1 MKRIYCNRSLRN
13 PSGLRQSQPNQSL
26 RNPQGLWQSQPN
38 KPLRRGLALWRSQ
51 PIRLITFTLLFIW
64 LLPFCICHA
73 AQDCSIEYTPRS
85 ERSAVFYIDV
95 YSAREVTAA
104 VFELRFADD
113 MVGYYSVV
121 ADDSAATVRDRSEKG
136 KTTFAYASE
145 KPVSGKL
152 CRVSFKALKE
162 GSTDFTL
169 HMAQAADAD
178 KKLLSDWSDHSLA
191 VKLGKDDV
199 EAAAAVSRTDG
210 TSSGTA
216 AAIRGAGGSEL
227 SNADDGDEESPPGLF
242 DLRRSDSVLKWIL
255 IGAGIPL
262 LIGGLV
268 WLGILIG
275 RRSKDKAKQ
284 NEEKPGNVLPEP
296 DDPPAP
302 EPTDEPDQNDSE

>member
-1 MKRIYCNRSLRN
+1 MPAREKDVRV
-13 PSGLRQSQPNQSL
+13 Q
-26 RNPQGLWQSQPN
+26 
-38 KPLRRGLALWRSQ
+38 SQ
-51 PIRLITFTLLFIW
+51 PIRLITFALLLIW
-64 LLPFCICHA
+64 LLPFCTCYA

-121 ADDSAATVRDRSEKG
+121 ADDSAATVRDHSQKG
-136 KTTFAYASE
+136 KVSFAYASE
-145 KPVSGKL
+145 KSVSGKL

-169 HMAQAADAD
+169 HMSQAADAD
-178 KKLLSDWSDHSLA
+178 KKLLSDWNDHSLT

-199 EAAAAVSRTDG
+199 EAAAKVSRTDG
-210 TSSGTA
+210 TSSGIATSK
-216 AAIRGAGGSEL
+216 RGAGGSDL
-227 SNADDGDEESPPGLF
+227 SIGEDEEETPPGIF

-275 RRSKDKAKQ
+275 KRSKDKAKQ
-284 NEEKPGNVLPEP
+284 NEEKPGEALPEP

-302 EPTDEPDQNDSE
+302 EPTEETDQYDSE

>member
-1 MKRIYCNRSLRN
+1 MKHIHRNRSLRWA
-13 PSGLRQSQPNQSL
+13 S
-26 RNPQGLWQSQPN
+26 
-38 KPLRRGLALWRSQ
+38 ALWRSQ
-51 PIRLITFTLLFIW
+51 HKMPAREKDVRVQSQPIRLTAFALLLIW
-64 LLPFCICHA
+64 LLPLCTCYA
-73 AQDCSIEYTPRS
+73 SQDCSIEYTPRS
-85 ERSAVFYIDV
+85 ERSAVFFIDV

-121 ADDSAATVRDRSEKG
+121 ADDSAATVRDHSEKG
-136 KTTFAYASE
+136 KVTFAYASE

-169 HMAQAADAD
+169 HMSQAADAD
-178 KKLLSDWSDHSLA
+178 KKLLSDWSDHSLT

-199 EAAAAVSRTDG
+199 EAAAKVSRTDG
-210 TSSGTA
+210 TSSGIATSK
-216 AAIRGAGGSEL
+216 RGAGGSDL
-227 SNADDGDEESPPGLF
+227 SFGEDEEETPPGIF

-275 RRSKDKAKQ
+275 KKSKDKAKQ
-284 NEEKPGNVLPEP
+284 NEEKPGEALPEL
-296 DDPPAP
+296 DDPPDP
-302 EPTDEPDQNDSE
+302 EPTDVTDQNDSE

>member
-1 MKRIYCNRSLRN
+1 MKRAQHKMLAREKDVRV
-13 PSGLRQSQPNQSL
+13 QS
-26 RNPQGLWQSQPN
+26 R
-38 KPLRRGLALWRSQ
+38 
-51 PIRLITFTLLFIW
+51 PIRLTTFTLLLIW
-64 LLPFCICHA
+64 LLPFCTCYA

-113 MVGYYSVV
+113 MVGCYSVV
-121 ADDSAATVRDRSEKG
+121 ADDSAAAVRDHSQKG
-136 KTTFAYASE
+136 KVTFAYATE

-169 HMAQAADAD
+169 HMSQAADAD
-178 KKLLSDWSDHSLA
+178 KKLLPDWSDHSLT

-216 AAIRGAGGSEL
+216 AAKRGAGGSEL
-227 SNADDGDEESPPGLF
+227 SNADDGDEESPPGIF

-275 RRSKDKAKQ
+275 RKAKQ
-284 NEEKPGNVLPEP
+284 DEEKPGEELPEP

-302 EPTDEPDQNDSE
+302 EPTDETDQNDSE

>member
-1 MKRIYCNRSLRN
+1 MKRAQHKMPAREKDVRV
-13 PSGLRQSQPNQSL
+13 Q
-26 RNPQGLWQSQPN
+26 
-38 KPLRRGLALWRSQ
+38 SQ
-51 PIRLITFTLLFIW
+51 PIRLTTFALLLIW
-64 LLPFCICHA
+64 LLPFCTCTA
-73 AQDCSIEYTPRS
+73 AHDCSIEYTPRS

-121 ADDSAATVRDRSEKG
+121 ADDSAATVRDHSQKG

-152 CRVSFKALKE
+152 CRVSFKAFKE

-169 HMAQAADAD
+169 HMLQAADAD
-178 KKLLSDWSDHSLA
+178 KKLLSDWSDLSLT

-216 AAIRGAGGSEL
+216 AAKRGAGGSEL

-242 DLRRSDSVLKWIL
+242 DLRRSDSVLKWVL

-284 NEEKPGNVLPEP
+284 DEEKPGDVLPEP

>member
-1 MKRIYCNRSLRN
+1 MKRAQHKMSAREKDVRV
-13 PSGLRQSQPNQSL
+13 
-26 RNPQGLWQSQPN
+26 QSQPN
-38 KPLRRGLALWRSQ
+38 KSLRRASALWQSQ
-51 PIRLITFTLLFIW
+51 PIRLITFALLLIW

-121 ADDSAATVRDRSEKG
+121 ADDSAATVRDHSEKG
-136 KTTFAYASE
+136 KVTFAYASE

-169 HMAQAADAD
+169 HMSQAADAD
-178 KKLLSDWSDHSLA
+178 KKLLSDWSDHSLT

-210 TSSGTA
+210 ISSGTA
-216 AAIRGAGGSEL
+216 AAKRGAGGSDL
-227 SNADDGDEESPPGLF
+227 SIGEDEEETPPGIF
-242 DLRRSDSVLKWIL
+242 DLRQSDNVLKWIL

-284 NEEKPGNVLPEP
+284 DEEKPGEELPEP

-302 EPTDEPDQNDSE
+302 EPTDEADQNDSE

>member
-1 MKRIYCNRSLRN
+1 MKRAQHKMSAREKDVRV
-13 PSGLRQSQPNQSL
+13 Q
-26 RNPQGLWQSQPN
+26 
-38 KPLRRGLALWRSQ
+38 SQ
-51 PIRLITFTLLFIW
+51 PIRLITFALLLIW
-64 LLPFCICHA
+64 LLPFCTCRA
-73 AQDCSIEYTPRS
+73 ADCSIEYTPRS

-121 ADDSAATVRDRSEKG
+121 ADDSAATVRDHSSE
-136 KTTFAYASE
+136 E
-145 KPVSGKL
+145 PVSGKL

-169 HMAQAADAD
+169 HISQAADAD
-178 KKLLSDWSDHSLA
+178 KKLLSDWSDLSLT

-216 AAIRGAGGSEL
+216 AAKRGAGGSEL

-255 IGAGIPL
+255 IGTGIPL

-284 NEEKPGNVLPEP
+284 DEEKPGEELPEP

-302 EPTDEPDQNDSE
+302 EPTDEADQNDSE

>member
-1 MKRIYCNRSLRN
+1 MKRAQHKMPAREKDVRV
-13 PSGLRQSQPNQSL
+13 Q
-26 RNPQGLWQSQPN
+26 
-38 KPLRRGLALWRSQ
+38 SQ
-51 PIRLITFTLLFIW
+51 PIRLITFALLLIW
-64 LLPFCICHA
+64 LLPFCTCHA

-85 ERSAVFYIDV
+85 EKSAVFYIDV

-121 ADDSAATVRDRSEKG
+121 ADDSAATVRDHSEKG
-136 KTTFAYASE
+136 KVAFAFASE
-145 KPVSGKL
+145 KSVSGKL

-169 HMAQAADAD
+169 HMSQAADAD
-178 KKLLSDWSDHSLA
+178 KKLLSDWSDHSLT

-210 TSSGTA
+210 TSSGTVA
-216 AAIRGAGGSEL
+216 AKRGAGGSEL
-227 SNADDGDEESPPGLF
+227 SNADDGDEETPPGIF

-275 RRSKDKAKQ
+275 RRSKNQAKQ
-284 NEEKPGNVLPEP
+284 NEEKPGETLPEP

-302 EPTDEPDQNDSE
+302 EPTDEADQNDSE

>member
-1 MKRIYCNRSLRN
+1 M
-13 PSGLRQSQPNQSL
+13 
-26 RNPQGLWQSQPN
+26 
-38 KPLRRGLALWRSQ
+38 
-51 PIRLITFTLLFIW
+51 
-64 LLPFCICHA
+64 
-73 AQDCSIEYTPRS
+73 
-85 ERSAVFYIDV
+85 

-121 ADDSAATVRDRSEKG
+121 ADDSAATVRDHSQKG
-136 KTTFAYASE
+136 KVTFAFASE

-169 HMAQAADAD
+169 HMSQAADAD
-178 KKLLSDWSDHSLA
+178 RKLLSDWSDHSLT

-210 TSSGTA
+210 TPSGTA
-216 AAIRGAGGSEL
+216 TAKRGAGGSEL
-227 SNADDGDEESPPGLF
+227 SNADDGDEESPPGIF
-242 DLRRSDSVLKWIL
+242 DLRRSDSVFKWIL

-275 RRSKDKAKQ
+275 RRSKDKAEQ
-284 NEEKPGNVLPEP
+284 DEEKPGETLPEP

-302 EPTDEPDQNDSE
+302 EPTDEADQYDSE

>member
-1 MKRIYCNRSLRN
+1 MKRAQHKMSLRN
-13 PSGLRQSQPNQSL
+13 PLG
-26 RNPQGLWQSQPN
+26 
-38 KPLRRGLALWRSQ
+38 LWRSQ
-51 PIRLITFTLLFIW
+51 PIRLITFTLLLIW
-64 LLPFCICHA
+64 LLPFCTCCA
-73 AQDCSIEYTPRS
+73 ADCSIEYTPRS

-121 ADDSAATVRDRSEKG
+121 ADDSAATVRDHSEKG
-136 KTTFAYASE
+136 KVAFAFASE

-178 KKLLSDWSDHSLA
+178 KKLLSDWSDHSLT

-216 AAIRGAGGSEL
+216 AAKRGAGGSEL
-227 SNADDGDEESPPGLF
+227 STGEDE
-242 DLRRSDSVLKWIL
+242 
-255 IGAGIPL
+255 
-262 LIGGLV
+262 
-268 WLGILIG
+268 
-275 RRSKDKAKQ
+275 
-284 NEEKPGNVLPEP
+284 
-296 DDPPAP
+296 
-302 EPTDEPDQNDSE
+302 

>member
-1 MKRIYCNRSLRN
+1 ML
-13 PSGLRQSQPNQSL
+13 
-26 RNPQGLWQSQPN
+26 
-38 KPLRRGLALWRSQ
+38 
-51 PIRLITFTLLFIW
+51 IW
-64 LLPFCICHA
+64 LLPFCTCHA

-121 ADDSAATVRDRSEKG
+121 ADDSAATVRDHSEKD
-136 KTTFAYASE
+136 KVTFAFASE

-169 HMAQAADAD
+169 HMSQAADAD
-178 KKLLSDWSDHSLA
+178 KKLLSDWSDHSLT

-210 TSSGTA
+210 TSSGNATA
-216 AAIRGAGGSEL
+216 KRGAGGSDL
-227 SNADDGDEESPPGLF
+227 SIGENGDEETPPGIF

-275 RRSKDKAKQ
+275 KRSKDKAKQ
-284 NEEKPGNVLPEP
+284 NEEKPGDELPEP

-302 EPTDEPDQNDSE
+302 EPTDEADQNDSE